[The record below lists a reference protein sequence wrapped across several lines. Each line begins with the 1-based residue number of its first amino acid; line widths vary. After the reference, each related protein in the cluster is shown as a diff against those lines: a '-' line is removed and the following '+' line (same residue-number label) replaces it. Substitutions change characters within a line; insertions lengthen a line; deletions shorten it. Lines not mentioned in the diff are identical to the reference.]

1 MNKLKL
7 LKENTI
13 KWMEH
18 IGVVMRVI
26 AFGTLSI
33 MGPDTPFLYMWI
45 WNTIDAAILT
55 YAAWERD
62 NKAYL
67 ILNIFWMIV
76 GFVGIVI
83 GIAVLQFSL
92 GDLATQVGFSFS
104 E

>member
-7 LKENTI
+7 LSESTI

-33 MGPDTPFLYMWI
+33 LGPDTPFLLMWI
-45 WNTIDAAILT
+45 WNTIDAIILT

-62 NKAYL
+62 NKAYI
-67 ILNIFWMIV
+67 ILNTFWCIV
-76 GFVGIVI
+76 GLVGIYTSI
-83 GIAVLQFSL
+83 YGNGISH
-92 GDLATQVGFSFS
+92 
-104 E
+104 

>member
-7 LKENTI
+7 LSESTI

-18 IGVVMRVI
+18 IGVAMRMI

-45 WNTIDAAILT
+45 WNTIDAVILT

-62 NKAYL
+62 NKAYI
-67 ILNIFWMIV
+67 ILNAFWCIV
-76 GFVGIVI
+76 GLVGIYTSI
-83 GIAVLQFSL
+83 FGNGI
-92 GDLATQVGFSFS
+92 TH
-104 E
+104 